1 MAYQFHRIE
10 AVSNAGR
17 DIYRKINGE
26 KRKVGHVSVQ
36 SILGEADRLKGYI
49 SHIENPLPPI
59 ILYGDKE
66 RGIESVRQKIDEW
79 VYNSKDSRG
88 HKIRRDA
95 NCLLSGVISWPPI
108 ENEEDE
114 GEYLNKLNKFES
126 DMLEYLKVEYGEN
139 LVLVIKHEDEPF
151 KGLNTGKIHHH
162 WHYFCVKKPG
172 ERFDLHPGFFAR
184 SRKDISRK
192 DRKNT
197 THEELKEAFNDG
209 KDAYREA
216 MVLFQDR
223 TYEKLFRKHGLHRK
237 GPCRLRRSRSE
248 QVELEAF
255 VEKELAYPKKVLA
268 EAIELKSEADSIKTD
283 AESIKTNAKV
293 EAMEIIAKGKSD
305 AEVIKETAKF
315 NAEKIINNTNLT
327 ANEIKEKAWLSA
339 YDITETAKI
348 QAASIIESAKGF
360 IDRLLS
366 EVAKLQNGEKVVNW
380 AKGFIKPI
388 MKPNMPTHTTQNSNE
403 KGDVRARS

>member
-26 KRKVGHVSVQ
+26 KKKVGHVSVQ
-36 SILGEADRLKGYI
+36 SILGEAGRLEGYI

-59 ILYGDKE
+59 ILYGDRE
-66 RGIESVRQKIDEW
+66 RGIESVRQKINEW
-79 VYNSKDSRG
+79 MHDSKDARG
-88 HKIRRDA
+88 HMIRKDA

-108 ENEEDE
+108 GDEENRS
-114 GEYLNKLNKFES
+114 EYLIKLNKFES

-139 LVLVIKHEDEPF
+139 LVLIIKHEDEPF
-151 KGLNTGKIHHH
+151 KGLNTGKTHHH

-172 ERFDLHPGFFAR
+172 EKFDLHPGFFAR
-184 SRKDISRK
+184 SKKDISRK
-192 DRKNT
+192 DRKNV
-197 THEELKEAFNDG
+197 THEEFMKAFNEG

-223 TYEKLFRKHGLHRK
+223 TYEKLFRKHGLNRK

-255 VEKELAYPKKVLA
+255 IEKELVYPTKILA
-268 EAIELKSEADSIKTD
+268 EALELKAEADSIKAD

-293 EAMEIIAKGKSD
+293 EAA
-305 AEVIKETAKF
+305 
-315 NAEKIINNTNLT
+315 KIINDTNIT
-327 ANEIKEKAWLSA
+327 ANEIKKKAWLNA
-339 YDITETAKI
+339 QDITEAAKI
-348 QAASIIESAKGF
+348 QATSIIENARGF

-366 EVAKLQNGEKVVNW
+366 EVAKLQNGDKVVNW
-380 AKGFIKPI
+380 AKGFIKSI
-388 MKPNMPTHTTQNSNE
+388 IKPNMPIHTTQNRNE
-403 KGDVRARS
+403 KGNARPRS